1 MDGEPD
7 TLWGL
12 EGYTHAVG
20 FYLGHPA
27 SDVFKRE
34 MGYVACEKLLKTDDW
49 YDLKHY
55 DLAGGFLTRGDDI
68 HKDEK
73 ESHVAILHFWAHSG
87 KGQQEKLTQKLCIF
101 ADRMHQADVN
111 DVQSCGV
118 LRGCWDLSVV
128 SLWVR

>member
-1 MDGEPD
+1 M
-7 TLWGL
+7 
-12 EGYTHAVG
+12 G

-34 MGYVACEKLLKTDDW
+34 MGHVAREKLLKIDDW

-55 DLAGGFLTRGDDI
+55 DLAGGYLTREDDI

-73 ESHVAILHFWAHSG
+73 ESHVAILHFWAQSG
-87 KGQQEKLTQKLCIF
+87 KGQQEKLTQKLCTF
-101 ADRMHQADVN
+101 AEKIRQADMN

-118 LRGCWDLSVV
+118 LRGCWDLSLV
-128 SLWVR
+128 SLWMR